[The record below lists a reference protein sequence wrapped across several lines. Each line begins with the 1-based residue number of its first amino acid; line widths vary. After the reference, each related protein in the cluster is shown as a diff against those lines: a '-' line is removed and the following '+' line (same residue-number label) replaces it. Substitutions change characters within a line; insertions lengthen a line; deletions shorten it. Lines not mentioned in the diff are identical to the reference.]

1 MYENLKSRLHRHL
14 EHLASLGRFAFVFA
28 FFCLPGPFTGAAHAD
43 GVWQGEWQL
52 TNTAGGDLLILEQ
65 DGQKV
70 TGSFRSGFGRV
81 EATVT
86 GDRIKGIL
94 FFNELRE
101 TFSAVLS
108 DNGRSFSGTND
119 AGEWLKAVRF
129 GKSETA
135 TPQSIDLSSPR
146 ATLRTFLN
154 AINTR
159 SSGQPGA
166 MSLAARAIDFG
177 EAAAWDSIED
187 QFSAAEQLFILI
199 DSATF
204 SLASIPQEV
213 SQPDLQ
219 LSLPVV
225 GSELAVDVSLLRNEQ
240 GDWLI
245 QMPPRDTLREAIT
258 DLQAQGVSL
267 NRGPAEIRLLQNPRD
282 TVRAFLN
289 AMSRW
294 EDGGAEDAFATL
306 DLSEVPDLMRAE
318 HGQLASQYLVRI
330 IDRAGTMLL
339 QTIPNSGTSLEPF
352 VYLDNPEGR
361 IVISPIGTDNDI
373 RWQFTYETTQNIQR
387 LYRAVQLLPDAAV
400 LDPALIPASRM
411 IALRQWVSRSAP
423 ALTRPLRENAF
434 FEYWQLIGVFLM
446 FAFVTLLAKVLR
458 RLVVKGLRLLGL
470 EKRLARPKLIADALS
485 VIASLL
491 VLTQMYSLLGLP
503 PLAREY
509 TLPVLAPVL
518 ILLATYLSWQ
528 ILNAVAMLLED
539 KANQTKTAVDNIFLT
554 FAVGVVRMAIVVS
567 AVLAISHIL
576 SLPTTGILAGLGFGG
591 LAMAFA
597 SKETLANIFGAGII
611 LSDRPFQKGD
621 RIVAG
626 DINGWVESV
635 GLRST
640 RVRTLYDSLLI
651 VPNAKLADAAI
662 NNMGAR
668 RKRTL
673 LTKLPITSGGTPG
686 NLAAFAAAIRQRL
699 EQDTDFIPKSSEVNI
714 NGIEL
719 QSIQIE
725 IFATLSTGSGYLSR
739 GIINKLFLDILT
751 IAKEHGLGLGRGVEE
766 DHNHYVKLI

>member
-1 MYENLKSRLHRHL
+1 MYLKLRLYRHL
-14 EHLASLGRFAFVFA
+14 EHFVSPGWFAFLFA
-28 FFCLPGPFTGAAHAD
+28 LLCLQGPFADAAYAD
-43 GVWQGEWQL
+43 GEWQGEWQL
-52 TNTAGGDLLILEQ
+52 TNTAGGDFLILEQ

-70 TGSFRSGFGRV
+70 TGSLRSGFGRV

-86 GDRIKGIL
+86 DDRIDGVL
-94 FFNELRE
+94 VFNELRE
-101 TFSAVLS
+101 AFSAVLS
-108 DNGRSFSGTND
+108 DDGRSFSGTND
-119 AGEWLKAVRF
+119 AGEWLKAEKF
-129 GKSETA
+129 GESDTA
-135 TPQSIDLSSPR
+135 TKEKIDLTSPR

-159 SSGQPGA
+159 ASGQTGA

-177 EAAAWDSIED
+177 EAAAWASIDD

-199 DSATF
+199 DGATF

-213 SQPDLQ
+213 SQPELKV
-219 LSLPVV
+219 SLPVV
-225 GSELAVDVSLLRNEQ
+225 GSKLTVDVSFRRNEQ

-245 QMPPRDTLREAIT
+245 QMPPVETLREAINE
-258 DLQAQGVSL
+258 LKSQGVSL
-267 NRGPAEIRLLQNPRD
+267 NRGTAEIRLLQNPRD

-294 EDGGAEDAFATL
+294 EDGGAEDVVATL
-306 DLSEVPDLMRAE
+306 DVSEVPVLMRSE
-318 HGQLASQYLVRI
+318 HAQLTSQYLVRI

-339 QTIPNSGTSLEPF
+339 QTIPNSGASLEPF

-361 IVISPIGTDNDI
+361 IVISPTGTDKDI
-373 RWQFTYETTQNIQR
+373 RWQFTYETTKNIHR

-400 LDPALIPASRM
+400 LDPAMIPDSNM
-411 IALRQWVSRSAP
+411 ISIRQWVNRSAP
-423 ALTRPLRENAF
+423 ALTQPLHKNAI
-434 FEYWQLIGVFLM
+434 FEYWQLIGVLFII
-446 FAFVTLLAKVLR
+446 AFVTLLANVLR
-458 RLVVKGLRLLGL
+458 RLVAKGLRLLRL

-485 VIASLL
+485 VIVCLL
-491 VLTQMYSLLGLP
+491 VIKQMYSLLGLP

-509 TLPVLAPVL
+509 TLPVLGPIV
-518 ILLATYLSWQ
+518 ILVATYLGWQ

-539 KANQTKTAVDNIFLT
+539 SANQTETQIDNIFLT
-554 FAVGVVRMAIVVS
+554 FAVGAVRMAIVVS
-567 AVLAISHIL
+567 AVLGISHIL
-576 SLPTTGILAGLGFGG
+576 ALPTTGILAGLGFGG
-591 LAMAFA
+591 LAIAFA
-597 SKETLANIFGAGII
+597 SRETLANIFGAGII

-673 LTKLPITSGGTPG
+673 LTKLPITSGGTPE
-686 NLAAFAAAIRQRL
+686 NLAAFAEAIRQRL
-699 EQDTDFIPKSSEVNI
+699 EQDTDFAPKSSEVNI

-719 QSIQIE
+719 ESIKIE
-725 IFATLSTGSGYLSR
+725 IFTTLSTRSGYLSR
-739 GIINKLFLDILT
+739 GIIHKLFLDILA
-751 IAKEHGLGLGRGVEE
+751 IAKEHGLGLGCGAEE
-766 DHNHYVKLI
+766 DHNHDVKLL

>member
-28 FFCLPGPFTGAAHAD
+28 FLCLPGLFIGAAHAD

-94 FFNELRE
+94 FFNKLRE

-129 GKSETA
+129 GRSETA

-177 EAAAWDSIED
+177 EATAWNSIED

-294 EDGGAEDAFATL
+294 EDGGAEDAVATL
-306 DLSEVPDLMRAE
+306 DLSEASDLMRAE

-361 IVISPIGTDNDI
+361 IVISPTGTDNDI
-373 RWQFTYETTQNIQR
+373 HWKFSYETTQNIQR

-446 FAFVTLLAKVLR
+446 LAFVTLLANVLR
-458 RLVVKGLRLLGL
+458 RLVAKGLRLLGL

-509 TLPVLAPVL
+509 TLPVLAPIV
-518 ILLATYLSWQ
+518 ILVATYLGWQ

-539 KANQTKTAVDNIFLT
+539 KANQTETPIDNIFLT
-554 FAVGVVRMAIVVS
+554 FAVGVARMAIVVS
-567 AVLAISHIL
+567 AVLAISHVL

-591 LAMAFA
+591 LAIAFA
-597 SKETLANIFGAGII
+597 SRETLANIFGAGII

-673 LTKLPITSGGTPG
+673 LTKLPITSGGTPE

-699 EQDTDFIPKSSEVNI
+699 EQDTDFTPKSSEVNI

-739 GIINKLFLDILT
+739 GIINKLFLDVLV
-751 IAKEHGLGLGRGVEE
+751 IAKEHGLGLGRGVE
-766 DHNHYVKLI
+766 DQNHYVKLI

>member
-1 MYENLKSRLHRHL
+1 MYENLKSRLHGRL
-14 EHLASLGRFAFVFA
+14 EHLASPGWFAFVFA
-28 FFCLPGPFTGAAHAD
+28 FLCFLGPFAGAAHAD
-43 GVWQGEWQL
+43 GEWQGEWQL
-52 TNTAGGDLLILEQ
+52 TNTAGGDFLILEQ

-70 TGSFRSGFGRV
+70 TGSFLSGFGRV

-86 GDRIKGIL
+86 DERIKGVL
-94 FFNELRE
+94 YFNELRE
-101 TFSAVLS
+101 AFSAVLS
-108 DNGRSFSGTND
+108 EDGRSFSGTND
-119 AGEWLKAVRF
+119 AGEWLKAVKF
-129 GKSETA
+129 GGSEIA
-135 TPQSIDLSSPR
+135 TNQSIDLSSPR

-159 SSGQPGA
+159 SSGHPGA

-177 EAAAWDSIED
+177 EATAWASIED

-204 SLASIPQEV
+204 SLASIPQEA
-213 SQPDLQ
+213 SQPDLK
-219 LSLPVV
+219 LSLPVI
-225 GSELAVDVSLLRNEQ
+225 GSKLTVDVSLLRNDE

-245 QMPPRDTLREAIT
+245 QMPPRQTLRDAIN

-267 NRGPAEIRLLQNPRD
+267 NRGPAEVRLLQNPRD
-282 TVRAFLN
+282 TVRAFLD

-294 EDGGAEDAFATL
+294 EDGGAEDAVATL
-306 DLSEVPDLMRAE
+306 DLSGMPDLMRAE

-352 VYLDNPEGR
+352 VYLDNPAGR
-361 IVISPIGTDNDI
+361 IVISPTGTDNDI
-373 RWQFTYETTQNIQR
+373 RWQFDYETTSNIQR

-400 LDPALIPASRM
+400 LDPELIPASQM

-423 ALTRPLRENAF
+423 ALTRPVRQNAF
-434 FEYWQLIGVFLM
+434 FEYWQLIGVLVI
-446 FAFVTLLAKVLR
+446 FALVTLLASVLR
-458 RLVVKGLRLLGL
+458 RLVAKGLRLLGL

-485 VIASLL
+485 VIACLL
-491 VLTQMYSLLGLP
+491 VITQMSSLLGLP

-539 KANQTKTAVDNIFLT
+539 KANETKTPVDNIFLT

-591 LAMAFA
+591 LAVAFA
-597 SKETLANIFGAGII
+597 SRETLANIFGAGII
-611 LSDRPFQKGD
+611 LSDQPFRKGD

-640 RVRTLYDSLLI
+640 RVRTLYDSLLV
-651 VPNAKLADAAI
+651 VPNGKLADAAI

-673 LTKLPITSGGTPG
+673 LTKLPITSGATPE
-686 NLAAFAAAIRQRL
+686 NIAAFSEAIRQRL
-699 EQDTDFIPKSSEVNI
+699 EQDTDFTPKSSEVNI

-739 GIINKLFLDILT
+739 GIIHKLFLDIMA
-751 IAKEHGLGLGRGVEE
+751 IAKEHGLGVGRAVEE
-766 DHNHYVKLI
+766 DHNRYVKLI

>member
-28 FFCLPGPFTGAAHAD
+28 FLCLPGLFIGAAHAD

-94 FFNELRE
+94 FFNKLRE

-129 GKSETA
+129 GRSETA

-294 EDGGAEDAFATL
+294 EDGGAEDAVATL
-306 DLSEVPDLMRAE
+306 DLSEASDLMRAE

-361 IVISPIGTDNDI
+361 IVISPTGTDSDI
-373 RWQFTYETTQNIQR
+373 RWQFDYETTSNIQR

-434 FEYWQLIGVFLM
+434 FEYWQLIGVLLM
-446 FAFVTLLAKVLR
+446 LAFVTLLANVLR
-458 RLVVKGLRLLGL
+458 RLVAKGLRLLGL

-485 VIASLL
+485 VIACLL
-491 VLTQMYSLLGLP
+491 VIMQMYSLLGLP

-509 TLPVLAPVL
+509 TLPVLAPIV
-518 ILLATYLSWQ
+518 ILVATYLGWQ

-539 KANQTKTAVDNIFLT
+539 KANQTETPIDNIFLT

-591 LAMAFA
+591 LAIAFA
-597 SKETLANIFGAGII
+597 SRETLANIFGAGII

-626 DINGWVESV
+626 DINGWVEAV

-640 RVRTLYDSLLI
+640 RVRTLYDSLLV

-673 LTKLPITSGGTPG
+673 LTKLPITSGGTPE

-699 EQDTDFIPKSSEVNI
+699 EQDTDFTPKSSEVNI

-739 GIINKLFLDILT
+739 GIINKLFLDVLV
-751 IAKEHGLGLGRGVEE
+751 IAKEHGLGLGRGVE
-766 DHNHYVKLI
+766 DQNHYVKLI

>member
-28 FFCLPGPFTGAAHAD
+28 FLCLPGLFIGAAHAD

-94 FFNELRE
+94 FFNKLRE

-129 GKSETA
+129 GRSETA

-294 EDGGAEDAFATL
+294 EDGGAEDAVATL
-306 DLSEVPDLMRAE
+306 DLSEASDLMRAE

-361 IVISPIGTDNDI
+361 IVISPTGTDSDI
-373 RWQFTYETTQNIQR
+373 RWQFDYETTSNIQR

-446 FAFVTLLAKVLR
+446 LAFVTLLANVLR
-458 RLVVKGLRLLGL
+458 RLVAKGLRLLGL

-509 TLPVLAPVL
+509 TLPVLAPIV
-518 ILLATYLSWQ
+518 ILVATYLGWQ

-539 KANQTKTAVDNIFLT
+539 KANQTETPIDNIFLT

-591 LAMAFA
+591 LAIAFA
-597 SKETLANIFGAGII
+597 SRETLANIFGAGII

-626 DINGWVESV
+626 DINGWVEAV

-640 RVRTLYDSLLI
+640 RVRTLYDSLLV

-673 LTKLPITSGGTPG
+673 LTKLPITSGGTPE

-699 EQDTDFIPKSSEVNI
+699 EQDTDFTPKSSEVNI

-739 GIINKLFLDILT
+739 GIINKLFLDVLV
-751 IAKEHGLGLGRGVEE
+751 IAKEHGLGLGRGVE
-766 DHNHYVKLI
+766 DQNHYVKLI